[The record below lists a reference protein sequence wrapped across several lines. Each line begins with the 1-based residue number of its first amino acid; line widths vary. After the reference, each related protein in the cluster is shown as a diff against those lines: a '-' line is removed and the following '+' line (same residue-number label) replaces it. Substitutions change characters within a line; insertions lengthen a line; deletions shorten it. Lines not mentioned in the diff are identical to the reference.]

1 MQRLVLASKSPR
13 RKELLDLLQIPFEI
27 IVSEIDET
35 INLKGDLKKEI
46 ENLAY
51 RKAQKVFET
60 NQDAIV
66 VGSDTIVVI
75 DNEVLG

>member
-46 ENLAY
+46 EK
-51 RKAQKVFET
+51 R
-60 NQDAIV
+60 
-66 VGSDTIVVI
+66 
-75 DNEVLG
+75 